1 MEGISVNL
9 RFKRSSFTLNVKF
22 ELPGKGVTG
31 IFGPSGSGKTTLLRC
46 LAGLEKNSKGS
57 VIVNGNVWQDE
68 KIRLP
73 AFKRSIGYVFQE
85 ANLFRHLNV
94 RENLMYGVERSRSAE
109 KESHL
114 RRAIESLDIGPLLD
128 RRPDHLSG
136 GERQRVAIAR
146 SLAVNPSLLL
156 LDEPLA
162 SLDSVRKKEIL
173 PYLERI
179 HLESRIPVLYVSHS
193 HDEIA
198 RLSDHLLILDGGSV
212 IRNGPIA
219 STLSGLNPPV
229 NLGENCG
236 IVLDTVVGAIEE
248 EWSMA
253 RLDFSDGVIWTL
265 DRGIPIG
272 SKNRIVVLAKDVSV
286 TADRPDQ
293 TSIQNALLAKVDGIA
308 EDEHPGLLL
317 VRLKVGKTFFLSRL
331 TKRASSLL
339 GLSQGKEVWIQIKS
353 VAIK

>member
-1 MEGISVNL
+1 MPGISVNL
-9 RFKRSSFTLNVKF
+9 RLKRPSFSLDVKF

-46 LAGLEKNSKGS
+46 IAGLEKNSEGS
-57 VIVNGNVWQDE
+57 VVVNGSVWQDE
-68 KIRLP
+68 KNRLP

-85 ANLFRHLNV
+85 ANLFRHLSV
-94 RENLMYGVERSRSAE
+94 RENLTYGVERSRSVD

-114 RRAIESLDIGPLLD
+114 QRAIESLDIEPLLH
-128 RRPDHLSG
+128 RRTDHLSG

-146 SLAVNPSLLL
+146 SLALNPSLLL

-162 SLDSVRKKEIL
+162 SLDPARKKEIL
-173 PYLERI
+173 PYLERL

-193 HDEIA
+193 HDEIT
-198 RLSDHLLILDGGSV
+198 RLSDHLLILDGGTV
-212 IRNGPIA
+212 VANGPIA

-236 IVLDTVVGAIEE
+236 IVLDAVVAAIEE

-272 SKNRIVVLAKDVSV
+272 SKTRIVVLAKDVSLTV
-286 TADRPDQ
+286 DRPDQ
-293 TSIQNALLAKVDGIA
+293 TSIQNALFAKVDGIA

-317 VRLKVGKTFFLSRL
+317 VRVKVGETFFLSRL

-339 GLSQGKEVWIQIKS
+339 ALTRGKEVWIQIKS